1 MQFQRSEGHFC
12 ADRNVIMTSRSE
24 LLPRLRSVFGGRV
37 VAWSSG
43 ICDYDGRERTLEV
56 FNADARDQLDLLSEF
71 RALRGEVEAAL
82 GGPVVVVFHTAKETA
97 RLHAEVSAL
106 DAEHRIEED
115 RRIMEGRP
123 SRTPF
128 LGAGN
133 GPTFKV
139 NVTAVDNL
147 SCRHDLPWNDCQ
159 ACSVVPSKTVR

>member
-1 MQFQRSEGHFC
+1 
-12 ADRNVIMTSRSE
+12 MTSRSE
-24 LLPRLRSVFGGRV
+24 LLPRLRGVFGGRV
-37 VAWSSG
+37 VAWSSA
-43 ICDYDGRERTLEV
+43 ERTLEV

-97 RLHAEVSAL
+97 RLHA
-106 DAEHRIEED
+106 
-115 RRIMEGRP
+115 
-123 SRTPF
+123 F